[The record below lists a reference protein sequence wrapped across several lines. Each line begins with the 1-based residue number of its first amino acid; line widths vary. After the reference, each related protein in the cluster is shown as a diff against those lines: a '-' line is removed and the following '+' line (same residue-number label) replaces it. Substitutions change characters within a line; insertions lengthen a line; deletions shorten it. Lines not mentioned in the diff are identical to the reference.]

1 MKKQKFSRRHS
12 LDGEA
17 TVTIEFENE
26 KFTVGAEETVSAA
39 LLASGVEITRTT
51 EKSNRKRAPY
61 CQMGI
66 CFECLTEID
75 GKANQQSCLVK
86 VRDGMKIK
94 RQIGLRNIVRE

>member
-17 TVTIEFENE
+17 TVTIKFEDE
-26 KFTVGAEETVSAA
+26 TFTVGAEETVSAA
-39 LLASGVEITRTT
+39 LLASGVEIARTT

-61 CQMGI
+61 CLMGV

-94 RQIGLRNIVRE
+94 RKIGLRNIVQE